1 MAFEFGLLLHTRH
14 LIRDEGAASFDDLW
28 EQAAQAEEAGFDHI
42 WLGDSVTVLNKARG
56 DCLTTMAALAV
67 KTSRVKIG
75 TVPFLPALRNPVL
88 LAHAVATL
96 DVISNGRLILGVSVA
111 PMATYIERQFIA
123 CGVPFREKA
132 GRLSE
137 SIQVMRRMWTEKTF
151 SFEGKYLQFKDT
163 GILPRPIQKPSIPI
177 WIAAGGHENA
187 FKRVARLGD
196 GWFTTAS
203 TLDEFITGRKK
214 VDAYA
219 EECGR
224 PGKIPVSAL
233 YATFN
238 INENGNAARE
248 EGWRWMEDFFRE
260 PREKLGHHFTVFG
273 TPEECAQTL
282 ESYIDAGLTT
292 VVARLASLDLKGQM
306 QRFVKELRPRLSL

>member
-1 MAFEFGLLLHTRH
+1 MRVGYHSVR
-14 LIRDEGAASFDDLW
+14 RR
-28 EQAAQAEEAGFDHI
+28 AG
-42 WLGDSVTVLNKARG
+42 
-56 DCLTTMAALAV
+56 
-67 KTSRVKIG
+67 
-75 TVPFLPALRNPVL
+75 
-88 LAHAVATL
+88 
-96 DVISNGRLILGVSVA
+96 
-111 PMATYIERQFIA
+111 
-123 CGVPFREKA
+123 
-132 GRLSE
+132 LSE

-224 PGKIPVSAL
+224 PWQNTCVGTVC
-233 YATFN
+233 
-238 INENGNAARE
+238 
-248 EGWRWMEDFFRE
+248 
-260 PREKLGHHFTVFG
+260 HF
-273 TPEECAQTL
+273 
-282 ESYIDAGLTT
+282 
-292 VVARLASLDLKGQM
+292 
-306 QRFVKELRPRLSL
+306 